1 MYTSSQQVSANL
13 LTWQRTR
20 TSNTLTYSTG
30 LVAKI
35 LMSRWVSTGLETGTW
50 GVFTPN
56 LIPVLAIFFSL
67 VTVVEGD
74 SDMGGGSASL
84 GLALTV
90 SPLTVKFSSRFRDDF
105 SQHGKLSRA
114 SPAPLKPHTHKP
126 SFNPS
131 VPSSPISGTSK
142 DKR

>member
-13 LTWQRTR
+13 LTWQRT
-20 TSNTLTYSTG
+20 SNTLTYSAG

-56 LIPVLAIFFSL
+56 LIPVLAIFFLLLRRYHL

-84 GLALTV
+84 GLALTA
-90 SPLTVKFSSRFRDDF
+90 SPLTVKFCSRF
-105 SQHGKLSRA
+105 
-114 SPAPLKPHTHKP
+114 
-126 SFNPS
+126 
-131 VPSSPISGTSK
+131 
-142 DKR
+142 

>member
-50 GVFTPN
+50 GVFTPD

-90 SPLTVKFSSRFRDDF
+90 SPLTVKLSSRFKDDF
-105 SQHGKLSRA
+105 SQHGELSRA
-114 SPAPLKPHTHKP
+114 SPASLKPHIHKP

-131 VPSSPISGTSK
+131 VPSSPSPGLPW
-142 DKR
+142 

>member
-13 LTWQRTR
+13 LTWQR

-35 LMSRWVSTGLETGTW
+35 LMSRWVSTGLATGTW

-105 SQHGKLSRA
+105 
-114 SPAPLKPHTHKP
+114 
-126 SFNPS
+126 
-131 VPSSPISGTSK
+131 
-142 DKR
+142 